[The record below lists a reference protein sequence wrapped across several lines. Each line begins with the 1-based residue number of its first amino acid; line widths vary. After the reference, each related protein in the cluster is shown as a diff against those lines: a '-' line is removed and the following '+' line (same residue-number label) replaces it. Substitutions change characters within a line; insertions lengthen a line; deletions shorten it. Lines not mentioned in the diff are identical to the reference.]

1 MFTGLLQQGL
11 EYWRRQ
17 TPDKRAIVLDG
28 VESLTYEQLARW
40 SDGVAVEL
48 QAQGVCAGDTVAIC
62 GANSIPWVVG
72 AFAILKAGGVLVPVN
87 ERYTAAEITYLL
99 ETSEPRLV
107 LADAERAATIASC
120 APTLRIL
127 DLAGLDPF
135 RHGAPAGWRSVEQP
149 SSAIAIVIFTSGT
162 TARPKGVMLAH
173 DRHLAKF
180 AEMCLFAPELGPDTQ
195 SLMPFGLQAGPGTAW
210 GYLFATTIGGTF
222 HFTSKY
228 DPGRTLRTLTDE
240 RISFFIGVPM
250 IYEQIARLPDFPGAD
265 LSALTFARVGGAR
278 AHDDTLAAWR
288 QRGVVVRNLYGMS
301 EMGGG
306 AIIATA
312 EEALE
317 RPESCGRGM
326 PYTRVRCVR
335 DDGTECAAGE
345 PGAVLMRGPG
355 QMIGYWRNPEAT
367 AEAVIDGWMHSGDI
381 GVVDEEGYFTFLD
394 RSKEMIKSGGFNISP
409 SEIEGVIA
417 ALEGVVEVSVFSVPD
432 DKFGEVPFACIHGT
446 STVDPQTVFEA
457 CRHQL
462 AGFKLPRYVVAS
474 PNPLARLTNGKFDKR
489 RMKTDYADARDRFPR
504 LG

>member
-1 MFTGLLQQGL
+1 MFTGLLHEGL

-17 TPDKRAIVLDG
+17 TPTKRAVVLDG
-28 VESLTYEQLARW
+28 AESLTYEELGRW
-40 SDGVAVEL
+40 SDGVAARL
-48 QAQGVCAGDTVAIC
+48 QASGVVAGDTVAIC
-62 GANSIPWVVG
+62 GANSIAWIVG

-87 ERYTAAEITYLL
+87 ERYTAPEITYLL

-107 LADAERAATIASC
+107 LADAERAATIAGCVPSV
-120 APTLRIL
+120 PVIRL
-127 DLAGLDPF
+127 DALEPF
-135 RHGAPAGWRSVEQP
+135 RAGASADWRAVEQP

-162 TARPKGVMLAH
+162 TAQPKGVMLAH

-180 AEMCLFAPELGPDTQ
+180 AEMCLFAPELGPATQ

-228 DPGRTLRTLTDE
+228 DAERTLRTLVDE

-250 IYEQIARLPDFPGAD
+250 IYEQIARLPAFADAD
-265 LSALTFARVGGAR
+265 LSALAFARVGGAR
-278 AHDDTLAAWR
+278 SHEETLAAWR
-288 QRGVVVRNLYGMS
+288 ARGVIVRNLYGMS

-312 EEALE
+312 DEALA

-345 PGAVLMRGPG
+345 AGAVLMRGPG
-355 QMIGYWRNPEAT
+355 QMVGYWRNSDAT

-381 GVVDEEGYFTFLD
+381 GVIDAEGYFTFLD

-417 ALEGVVEVSVFSVPD
+417 AFDGVVEVSVFSVPD
-432 DKFGEVPFACIHGT
+432 DKFGEVPFACVHAADPI
-446 STVDPQTVFEA
+446 DPQAVFEA
-457 CRHQL
+457 CRQRL

-474 PNPLARLTNGKFDKR
+474 RDPLARLTNGKFDKR
-489 RMKTDYADARDRFPR
+489 RMKADYADARDRFPR